1 MATIHV
7 NGKGLYFSAQSE
19 VSSNVSQTSGAGAFI
34 GQYSQQTWTGTN
46 LTYTAGTAMPTGG
59 TLLSFSMKDG
69 QDIEQFSI
77 SGFSYSIQATDN
89 LNNLSS
95 FLNKVISGNDTW
107 TGTAGNDFFFYGF
120 GNDIYI
126 GGDGIDTLNMGSGI
140 ATASSNFTIAAT
152 NYGYTL
158 TFAKQGTNVSGQ
170 VVGLSGIERL
180 QFSDKSFA
188 LDKDGNAGQAYRLY
202 QAAFDRIPD
211 TAGLGYWISH
221 LDSGVENLKQVA
233 SGFINSAEFK
243 QLYGANLS
251 DAGYLTAL
259 YQNVLH
265 RASDQSGF
273 DYWNGRITAGASRA
287 DILVNFSE
295 SQENIAQVVGQISHG
310 IQYIP
315 YTG

>member
-7 NGKGLYFSAQSE
+7 NGKGLYFSTQVE
-19 VSSNVSQTSGAGAFI
+19 SSTNVSQTSISGSFI
-34 GQYSQQTWTGTN
+34 GQYSQQIWTGTN
-46 LTYTAGTAMPTGG
+46 LTYSAGSAMPTGG

-69 QDIEQFSI
+69 QGIEQFSV
-77 SGFSYSIQATDN
+77 SGFSYPIQTS
-89 LNNLSS
+89 NNLSNLS
-95 FLNKVISGNDTW
+95 NFISTVLSGNDTW
-107 TGTAGNDFFFYGF
+107 TGTSSNDYFFYGI
-120 GNDIYI
+120 GNDIYL
-126 GGDGIDTLNMGSGI
+126 GGDGIDMLNMGAGSNM
-140 ATASSNFTIAAT
+140 ASSNFTIATT
-152 NYGYTL
+152 NYGYNL
-158 TFAKQGTNVSGQ
+158 TYAKQGTSITGQ

-202 QAAFDRIPD
+202 QAAFNRIPD
-211 TAGLGYWISH
+211 TSGLGYWISR
-221 LDSGVENLKQVA
+221 LDSGAENLKQVA

-243 QLYGANLS
+243 QLYGADLA
-251 DAGYLTAL
+251 DTAYLTAL

-265 RASDQSGF
+265 RAPDQSGF

-295 SQENIAQVVGQISHG
+295 SQENVAQVIGQISHG
-310 IQYIP
+310 IEYIP

>member
-7 NGKGLYFSAQSE
+7 NGNGLYFSTQNEMST
-19 VSSNVSQTSGAGAFI
+19 NVTQTANSGTFI
-34 GQYSQQTWTGTN
+34 GQYSQQVWTGTN
-46 LTYTAGTAMPTGG
+46 LTYSAGTAMPTGG

-69 QDIEQFSI
+69 QGIEQYSI

-89 LNNLSS
+89 LSNLNN
-95 FLNKVISGNDTW
+95 FLNKVIFGNDTW
-107 TGTAGNDFFFYGF
+107 TGTAGNDIFFYGF

-126 GGDGIDTLNMGSGI
+126 GGDGIDTLNMGPGS
-140 ATASSNFTIAAT
+140 ATASSNFTIAVT
-152 NYGYTL
+152 NYGYAL
-158 TFAKQGTNVSGQ
+158 TFAKQGTNISGQ
-170 VVGLSGIERL
+170 VVGLSGIDRL

-202 QAAFDRIPD
+202 QAAFDRTPD
-211 TAGLGYWISH
+211 AGGLGYWISH
-221 LDSGVENLKQVA
+221 LDSGAENLKQVA

-251 DAGYLTAL
+251 DAAYLTAL

-265 RASDQSGF
+265 RAPDQSGF

-295 SQENIAQVVGQISHG
+295 SQENIAQVIGQISHG
-310 IQYIP
+310 MEYIP